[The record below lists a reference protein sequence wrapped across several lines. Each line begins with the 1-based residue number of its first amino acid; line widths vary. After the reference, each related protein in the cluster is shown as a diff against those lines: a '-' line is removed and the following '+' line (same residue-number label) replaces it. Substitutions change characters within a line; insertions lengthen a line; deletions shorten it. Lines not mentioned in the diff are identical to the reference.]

1 MAHLFFSCPVA
12 ESFWAEFTAWH
23 NSLSKK
29 KKSALTKKEIIYG
42 LLNDWS
48 SWSTLN
54 HLIIIGKYF
63 LCINS
68 LDDKRYLFADFITLV
83 QEKIEIEKYIA
94 VMRNKRTAFDKK
106 WTDFLI

>member
-1 MAHLFFSCPVA
+1 M
-12 ESFWAEFTAWH
+12 
-23 NSLSKK
+23 
-29 KKSALTKKEIIYG
+29 
-42 LLNDWS
+42 LNEWS

-54 HLIIIGKYF
+54 HLITIGKYF
-63 LCINS
+63 LYINS

-106 WTDFLI
+106 WYDFCARVNKGFKLFKKK